1 MARAVAA
8 MAAGEAVVKAA
19 ADWVEAAAVWVDSE
33 AVWVEAAAGGE
44 TAAAASH
51 HTSRRTRLQKVREV
65 KNRHRRKEWRS
76 REFDRGPRAPHPP
89 SHELSHE
96 PDSRERWVGVAGVR
110 RAV

>member
-1 MARAVAA
+1 MAA

-76 REFDRGPRAPHPP
+76 REFDRGPRAYRIRHRT
-89 SHELSHE
+89 SYRMSLI
-96 PDSRERWVGVAGVR
+96 
-110 RAV
+110 RASGGSG